1 MSGPFTTQP
10 KLTQIAMAVRPEG
23 LIADQVCPRIP
34 VEGEKFIYTKFTTEE
49 SFTVPDTHVGRTS
62 EPNVVEFGGK
72 DVPDAVE
79 DHGLDDVVPNRDVNA
94 AEDGANNYDP
104 LGVAAERTALL
115 VELAREKRVASLY
128 FDPATYAAGL
138 RVTLSGSS
146 QWSDHTSDPVTAILE
161 AFDAML
167 VRPNVA
173 VFGQQV
179 WTKLRTHP
187 AVVAAVLNKGGANAS
202 EAAKGVASRQAVAEL
217 LELSE
222 LHVGQGFINTARKG
236 QSAAYARVWGKHAA
250 FIRLEKSIKDPRGA
264 LPTFGF
270 TAQWRDRVA
279 GTMDLPRVGLRGST
293 LVRVGEQVK
302 ELVSFQEAGYF
313 FQNAVA

>member
-1 MSGPFTTQP
+1 MSAPFNTHP
-10 KLTQIAMAVRPEG
+10 RLTQIAMAVKPEG

-34 VEGEKFIYTKFTTEE
+34 VEGEKFVYTRFTTAEA
-49 SFTVPDTHVGRTS
+49 FTVPDTHVGRTS
-62 EPNVVEFGGK
+62 QPNTVEFGGK
-72 DVPDAVE
+72 DETESVE
-79 DHGLDDVVPNRDVNA
+79 DHGLDDVVPNRDINA
-94 AEDGANNYDP
+94 AADGANNFDP

-115 VELAREKRVASLY
+115 VELAREQRVASLY
-128 FDPATYAAGL
+128 FNPATYAASL
-138 RVTLSGSS
+138 RATLSGSS
-146 QWSDHTSDPVTAILE
+146 QWSHADSDPVTAILE

-187 AVVAAVLNKGGANAS
+187 KVVAAAFNKGGQNAS
-202 EAAKGVASRQAVAEL
+202 EAARGIATRQAIAEL
-217 LELSE
+217 LELTE
-222 LHVGQGFINTARKG
+222 VHVGQGFINTAKKG
-236 QSAAYARVWGKHAA
+236 QAPAYARVWGKHAS
-250 FIRLEKSIKDPRGA
+250 FLRLEKSIKDPRGA

-270 TAQWRDRVA
+270 TGQWGDRVS

-302 ELVSFQEAGYF
+302 ELVAFQEAGYF